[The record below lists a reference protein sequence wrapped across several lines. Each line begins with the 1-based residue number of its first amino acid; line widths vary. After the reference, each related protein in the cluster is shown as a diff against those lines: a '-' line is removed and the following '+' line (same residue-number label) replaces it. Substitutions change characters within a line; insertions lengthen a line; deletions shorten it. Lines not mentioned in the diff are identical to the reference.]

1 MIVLMVKDIIV
12 IIVFMVIA
20 FIFLFCGSLALD
32 SGEEGKAIV
41 LIMCSLYVAMY
52 IHAGMIASLIK
63 GRKERIEQQRDR
75 WKSPLKQKGY
85 YEKAGQKYG

>member
-20 FIFLFCGSLALD
+20 LIFLFCGSLAWD

-52 IHAGMIASLIK
+52 IHAGMIASLINSK
-63 GRKERIEQQRDR
+63 LRDVKKELSNSGI
-75 WKSPLKQKGY
+75 
-85 YEKAGQKYG
+85 AGKVP